1 MRAREIT
8 RSNERGTRE
17 FLIDLHHLHA
27 VDWTLLALLVR
38 TVSSS
43 SSHTVSDSVD
53 VHQGTG
59 NDVLLPE
66 SGIAMTGNHPS
77 RYAQTS
83 RAFPGPS
90 ALSVVVTRCLTCRH
104 STELDERACA
114 TTGKHQGGHSTSTQV
129 RAGVPCTSAPQQ
141 RGAQGSLQGWHDD
154 LVVPRRPSGDL
165 SASGNLRGC
174 QAVVILLGGP

>member
-1 MRAREIT
+1 MMSFPRRVSAAGTQGGWKFVVWTASVDAMRAREIT

-43 SSHTVSDSVD
+43 SSHAVFDSVG

-66 SGIAMTGNHPS
+66 SGIEVTGNHPS
-77 RYAQTS
+77 R
-83 RAFPGPS
+83 
-90 ALSVVVTRCLTCRH
+90 
-104 STELDERACA
+104 
-114 TTGKHQGGHSTSTQV
+114 
-129 RAGVPCTSAPQQ
+129 
-141 RGAQGSLQGWHDD
+141 
-154 LVVPRRPSGDL
+154 
-165 SASGNLRGC
+165 
-174 QAVVILLGGP
+174 